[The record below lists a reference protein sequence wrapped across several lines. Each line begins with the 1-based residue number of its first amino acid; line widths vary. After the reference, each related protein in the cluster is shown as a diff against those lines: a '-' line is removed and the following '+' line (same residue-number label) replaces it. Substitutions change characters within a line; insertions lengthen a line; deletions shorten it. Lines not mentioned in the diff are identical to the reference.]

1 MKSRRL
7 KVERKHNAETQ
18 RARSAIRKLR
28 KYSQCRG
35 GRKDEKKGQPG
46 IAVPEACLPLLLG
59 GASFGGGVSVFLG
72 EALDAAGGVDQF
84 LLAGEERV
92 AIGADFH
99 AKHVALN
106 R

>member
-1 MKSRRL
+1 M
-7 KVERKHNAETQ
+7 
-18 RARSAIRKLR
+18 
-28 KYSQCRG
+28 G
-35 GRKDEKKGQPG
+35 KKGQSG

-59 GASFGGGVSVFLG
+59 GAGFGGGVGVLLG
-72 EALDAAGGVDQF
+72 ETLDAAGGVDEF
-84 LLAGEERV
+84 LFAGEERV